1 MGSTSS
7 GRGWPSEVPLLP
19 LGRHD
24 PNTCYLSTITF
35 ADGACRSLGFVWWL
49 NPPVTREA
57 VCSVPRTGAPV
68 VVLGFPDCPDGAG
81 EEEPEGDCDGDWE
94 PPDGGGEE
102 GGGRDGVNGVLGTD
116 TGGGAGSGRLGT
128 DTVGVVTG
136 PIVRPGA

>member
-1 MGSTSS
+1 M
-7 GRGWPSEVPLLP
+7 
-19 LGRHD
+19 
-24 PNTCYLSTITF
+24 
-35 ADGACRSLGFVWWL
+35 
-49 NPPVTREA
+49 
-57 VCSVPRTGAPV
+57 
-68 VVLGFPDCPDGAG
+68 LGFPDCPDGAG